1 MILYHGSN
9 TDIVSIDLSRSSVG
23 KDFGCGFYLTVN
35 REQAERMGRRKARL
49 YGGEMIVSTFE
60 FDEKAALGLV
70 YNSDTYE
77 KILDLGTGLF
87 SQSTSYVYAI
97 LARELTEGKVI
108 DH

>member
-1 MILYHGSN
+1 MSKEQFMIEEL
-9 TDIVSIDLSRSSVG
+9 VKDLVL
-23 KDFGCGFYLTVN
+23 KLMED
-35 REQAERMGRRKARL
+35 RKIT
-49 YGGEMIVSTFE
+49 MT
-60 FDEKAALGLV
+60 AALGLV